1 MLNPGS
7 IVAGYRV
14 ERVLGAGGMGEVYQ
28 VADPNLPRYAA
39 LKVLPVALSDNSE
52 FRARFLREADI
63 AARLDHPNI
72 VSIYDRGQTEQGQ
85 LWIAMQFV
93 DGTDAA
99 NAVRAGA
106 MTPARAVYIVG
117 EVAKAL
123 DYAHHRGVLHR
134 DVKPANFLLSGPAG
148 GDERVLLADFGI
160 ARALG
165 ETGLTGTGA
174 GMVTLS
180 YAAPEVIAGGH
191 VDARA
196 DLYSLGCSLFQLLC
210 GTAPFARDGG
220 VAAVVA
226 AHLHAPPPRVSER
239 VPGLP
244 SGMDA
249 VIATALAKDPAHRY
263 TSARQ
268 LAAAAAAALHPVLP
282 AVHPGPAVAYPVPAA
297 PRDPGRRNLILAAVV
312 GLSVMAA
319 AVALAVTMIVR
330 SPAPRSA
337 APPSS
342 ATPRTSTSTTPA
354 TPAAAPPA
362 AVSALPGLLLPPDQI
377 ASLLGVRTMTV
388 SDSSSHGF
396 TDDTPYISD
405 KECTG
410 PYAPADQGAFG
421 RSGSVGAQLQLLS
434 NPDGPNAVE
443 QAVIAFPSAAAAQ
456 QVLAEQQR
464 QWSACSGRTFT
475 VTTPNETPTPWTFGP
490 LTTPG
495 GTLVMSFTSQVRSSV
510 SCQRAMAARNN
521 VIVDVAANGFD
532 VGNHGVDVLN
542 AIVAKVPS

>member
-1 MLNPGS
+1 MSMLSPGS
-7 IVAGYRV
+7 MVAGYRV
-14 ERVLGAGGMGEVYQ
+14 ERVLGTGGMGEVYL
-28 VADPNLPRYAA
+28 VADPNLPRHAA
-39 LKVLPVALSDNSE
+39 LKVLPVALSGNPE

-72 VSIYDRGQTEQGQ
+72 VSIYDRGQTEHGQ

-99 NAVRAGA
+99 HALRAGT
-106 MTPARAVYIVG
+106 MTPARAVHIVG

-123 DYAHHRGVLHR
+123 DYAHQRGVVHR

-148 GDERVLLADFGI
+148 PDERVLLADFGI

-210 GTAPFARDGG
+210 GTPPFARDGG

-226 AHLHAPPPRVSER
+226 AHLHAPPPRVGER

-244 SGMDA
+244 PELDA
-249 VIATALAKDPAHRY
+249 VIATALAKDPAQRFG
-263 TSARQ
+263 SARQ
-268 LAAAAAAALHPVLP
+268 LAAAAAAAL
-282 AVHPGPAVAYPVPAA
+282 YPAA
-297 PRDPGRRNLILAAVV
+297 P
-312 GLSVMAA
+312 
-319 AVALAVTMIVR
+319 VAH
-330 SPAPRSA
+330 PAPRSA

-342 ATPRTSTSTTPA
+342 AAPTSSPASTSA
-354 TPAAAPPA
+354 TPTMAPPA
-362 AVSALPGLLLPPDQI
+362 AVSLLPQFLLPPEQI
-377 ASLLGVRTMTV
+377 AGLLGVAAMKV

-396 TDDTPYISD
+396 TDNTQFVSD

-410 PYAPADQGAFG
+410 PYSPGDLGAFG
-421 RSGSVGAQLQLLS
+421 RSGSIGSQLQLLT

-443 QAVIAFPSAAAAQ
+443 QAVIAFPSASAAQ
-456 QVLAEQQR
+456 QVLAAQQR
-464 QWSACSGRTFT
+464 QWQACSGRTFT
-475 VTTPNETPTPWTFGP
+475 VTTPSETPSDWTFGP
-490 LTTPG
+490 LTTSG
-495 GTLVMSFTSQVRSSV
+495 GTLVMSFVARLRSSV
-510 SCQRAMAARNN
+510 SCQRTMAVRNN
-521 VIVDVAANGFD
+521 VIIDIAVNGLN

-542 AIVAKVPS
+542 AIAAKIPG